1 MCVYR
6 SLYLAICILYVGSS
20 SLDHDKKEE
29 TKPRS
34 ADGKQYESVLSV
46 IIIVGVQSGCVY
58 CKLGAIVAAG
68 VSIVVG

>member
-1 MCVYR
+1 MAG
-6 SLYLAICILYVGSS
+6 SLYLAICILYVGPP
-20 SLDHDKKEE
+20 SLDQYDKKKEI
-29 TKPRS
+29 KPRS

-68 VSIVVG
+68 VSIVLG

>member
-1 MCVYR
+1 MAG
-6 SLYLAICILYVGSS
+6 SLYLAICILYVGPS
-20 SLDHDKKEE
+20 SLDHQYDKKEE

-34 ADGKQYESVLSV
+34 ADGKHHETVLSV